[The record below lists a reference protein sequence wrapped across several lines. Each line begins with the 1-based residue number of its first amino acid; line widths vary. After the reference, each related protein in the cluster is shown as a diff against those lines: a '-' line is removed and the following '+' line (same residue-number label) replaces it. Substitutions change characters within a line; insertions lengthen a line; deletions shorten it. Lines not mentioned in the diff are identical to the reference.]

1 MTFPIR
7 THLSTGLRAASTLAK
22 LLFTKLD
29 GIWGCS
35 TPVVIC
41 HGTSGGHVSLSF
53 IEAECPEV
61 GTQALGSNGCVQVS
75 APPGPHLLTLSKW
88 LNLPEPQ
95 FPHRQNED
103 DDIHYSPACGEEAVQ
118 SHEHSCCI
126 GDHPAP
132 SP

>member
-7 THLSTGLRAASTLAK
+7 THLSTDSRAVSTLAK

-35 TPVVIC
+35 TPVVIY
-41 HGTSGGHVSLSF
+41 HGTSGRRVSLSF
-53 IEAECPEV
+53 LEAGCPEV

-88 LNLPEPQ
+88 LNLPKPQ
-95 FPHRQNED
+95 FPHLQNEGNNT
-103 DDIHYSPACGEEAVQ
+103 HYSPACGEEVVQ
-118 SHEHSCCI
+118 SHQHSCYA